1 MPSHPTM
8 GSEMTEQRWS
18 DPHVGV
24 ALIAPIGVVFT
35 ICATV
40 MFALTP
46 YFIYFT
52 EKGGG
57 AGTSKKAFVTGLVLF
72 LFLAGIYACVGF
84 YQALV
89 IELREK
95 FIARKIAYK
104 DGAFTLRGYYFKHA
118 NFNENELAKV
128 EPHVI
133 SERWFSKEMG
143 TLMTRSTRFTIPC
156 GQNVNYKVSL
166 RDGRVFYIPGTM
178 GRSGAWEKDDAVKL
192 RVFLEERMRVSGR
205 TA

>member
-40 MFALTP
+40 MFAIFPIYYDLTNP
-46 YFIYFT
+46 DT
-52 EKGGG
+52 
-57 AGTSKKAFVTGLVLF
+57 VTGKIITTIVGEI
-72 LFLAGIYACVGF
+72 LFLAGIYACIGF
-84 YQALV
+84 YQAFV

-95 FIARKIAYK
+95 FIVRKIVYQ
-104 DGAFTLRGYYFKHA
+104 DSEFTLRGYYRKHA
-118 NFNENELAKV
+118 SFNEAELAKV
-128 EPHVI
+128 EPHVVN
-133 SERWFSKEMG
+133 ERWFSKEMG
-143 TLMTRSTRFTIPC
+143 TLMTRSTRFSIPS

-178 GRSGAWEKDDAVKL
+178 GRSGVWEKDDAVKL
-192 RVFLEERMRVSGR
+192 RVFLEERMRVCGS